1 MEHAM
6 AGDQTAGLIQIARV
20 VGQGA
25 AVGMAE
31 GAAGGTQH
39 RLGGGHIPVLW
50 SRAPRKRHIEI
61 SLTPQDR
68 GHLPPH
74 AAHGPAGGRS
84 DRLQQA
90 LQPGIPV
97 VAAGHQHHLLAA
109 VACTQLR
116 RSAHAQ
122 AILPPGSCR
131 LPRLPEQPEPELLDL
146 RQQHHPQ
153 HRTSLPHQSQMHG
166 VLASALQKIPGA
178 IERIQ
183 DPKPIGRQRHPG
195 RQLLLGGL
203 LAQQGPGG
211 FGECRG
217 KPLEQPLVDRQIG
230 GRNRTLAPFLD
241 SQDRREIEGW
251 LKAPA
256 ISPQDVGST
265 PGQPPEFA
273 QQGLQEDPRR
283 QAGGR

>member
-1 MEHAM
+1 M
-6 AGDQTAGLIQIARV
+6 AGDQTARLIQIARV
-20 VGQGA
+20 IGQGA

-31 GAAGGTQH
+31 GAAGGAQH

-50 SRAPRKRHIEI
+50 SRAPRKRHIKI

-74 AAHGPAGGRS
+74 TAHGPAGGRS

-97 VAAGHQHHLLAA
+97 VAAGHQHHLLAPL
-109 VACTQLR
+109 ACTQLR

-122 AILPPGSCR
+122 AILPPRSCR

-153 HRTSLPHQSQMHG
+153 HGPALPHQGQVHR
-166 VLASALQKIPGA
+166 VLATALQEVAGP
-178 IERIQ
+178 IEGIE
-183 DPKPIGRQRHPG
+183 DPQPLRRQRFAGPE
-195 RQLLLGGL
+195 LLLGGL
-203 LAQQGPGG
+203 LTQHRPGG
-211 FGECRG
+211 IGECRG

-241 SQDRREIEGW
+241 SQDRRETEGW

-256 ISPQDVGST
+256 VCPQDVGGT